1 MSYRIKVPAKTLQ
14 VDEAHLMSGVEHLLH
29 RLQDYRKPILVGLAV
44 FVLAAA
50 VVGGV
55 FWLDRQAA
63 QKAQELEREATK
75 YLMARPANDPKR
87 ADELLKKAIEQY
99 RQIVEQYP
107 RTATASLAYFHLGNA
122 LVQANDLPGAIE
134 AYQKFIVRY
143 GSQPAL
149 VGLAQQRLAYTYLLK
164 GDRDQ
169 AVKAFTAIVNQPGA
183 LNKDQALY
191 ELAKLEEA
199 QSRPEGALAHYQ
211 ELMKSYPNSPYAS
224 EATIR
229 TKILD
234 TKKPADSASS
244 GSTPPAA
251 SAPAPSAP
259 SATAP
264 AAGTKKP

>member
-1 MSYRIKVPAKTLQ
+1 MTYRIRVPAKTLQ

-29 RLQDYRKPILVGLAV
+29 RLQDYRKPLLVGVGV
-44 FVLAAA
+44 FVLATA

-55 FWLDRQAA
+55 FWLDRQAV
-63 QKAQELEREATK
+63 QKAQEMDREAIRFLT
-75 YLMARPANDPKR
+75 ARSANDPKKS
-87 ADELLKKAIEQY
+87 DELLKKAIDQY
-99 RQIVEQYP
+99 RKLIEQYP
-107 RTATASLAYFHLGNA
+107 RTSPAALAHFHLGNL
-122 LVQANDLPGAIE
+122 LVQANDLPGAID
-134 AYQKFIVRY
+134 AYQKFIVLY
-143 GSQPAL
+143 GSQPSL

-169 AVKAFTAIVNQPGA
+169 AAKAFTAIVNQPGA

-211 ELMKSYPNSPYAS
+211 ELMKSYPISPYAS

-234 TKKPADSASS
+234 PKKAVESM
-244 GSTPPAA
+244 
-251 SAPAPSAP
+251 PAPG
-259 SATAP
+259 AP
-264 AAGTKKP
+264 AAAKKP